1 VFRDLHRTRRDVF
14 KDDGIALT
22 GITEHTLSHTPRTHA
37 ALHACYTDSVSI
49 LLFIICLIVIPAP
62 SLTVFPIFTF

>member
-37 ALHACYTDSVSI
+37 AHACYTDSESI
-49 LLFIICLIVIPAP
+49 LLFIICLIVIPVP